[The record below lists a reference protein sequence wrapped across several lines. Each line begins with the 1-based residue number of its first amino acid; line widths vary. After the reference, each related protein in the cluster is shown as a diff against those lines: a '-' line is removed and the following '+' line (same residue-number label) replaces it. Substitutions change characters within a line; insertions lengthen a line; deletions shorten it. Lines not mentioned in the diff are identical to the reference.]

1 MKERAALIVATMDTK
16 GKEVQYLSECIQESG
31 LTALTLDGGTL
42 GESPFP
48 TSVTR
53 DEVAL
58 AGGMPLRQVQ
68 DLGDEAKAIAVMTSG
83 ATAIA
88 KRLYKEGRIGG
99 IMSIGGAMGTIM
111 GTGVMRSFPAGFPKV
126 MISTMASSNTRP
138 YVGTKDIMMLYSIC
152 DLSGVN
158 RVTGKVLRN
167 GANALAGMLRDQL
180 GYVPTAA
187 PVLALS
193 TLGTTETCSQRIRAA
208 FETKGMEVLVFHTTG
223 AGGQAMDEV
232 VSEEEITGVID
243 LSLDEIGNNRF
254 GGDYDAGPDRCSA
267 ALRKGVPTVVVP
279 GNIDFLG
286 GGPLKMAQLRFP
298 GRRLHVHNSA
308 ITAVRTTQEEVN
320 AVAGIIAMRCNE
332 ARGLVSCLVPAGGF
346 SAWDQPGGPFYDPDS
361 VDSFSRTLRDALSPA
376 VPLQVLPFNI
386 NAPEFADAVIATMEE
401 LLAKTGSRV

>member
-1 MKERAALIVATMDTK
+1 
-16 GKEVQYLSECIQESG
+16 
-31 LTALTLDGGTL
+31 
-42 GESPFP
+42 
-48 TSVTR
+48 
-53 DEVAL
+53 
-58 AGGMPLRQVQ
+58 
-68 DLGDEAKAIAVMTSG
+68 
-83 ATAIA
+83 
-88 KRLYKEGRIGG
+88 
-99 IMSIGGAMGTIM
+99 
-111 GTGVMRSFPAGFPKV
+111 
-126 MISTMASSNTRP
+126 
-138 YVGTKDIMMLYSIC
+138 
-152 DLSGVN
+152 
-158 RVTGKVLRN
+158 
-167 GANALAGMLRDQL
+167 
-180 GYVPTAA
+180 
-187 PVLALS
+187 
-193 TLGTTETCSQRIRAA
+193 
-208 FETKGMEVLVFHTTG
+208 
-223 AGGQAMDEV
+223 MDEV

-320 AVAGIIAMRCNE
+320 AIAGIIAMRCNE
-332 ARGLVSCLVPAGGF
+332 ARGLVACLVPAGGF